1 MVCVSVPFTKLHE
14 HAYTILL
21 LLWWYKCVLSTNK
34 LWELNLLQGMHSIA
48 QLSFV
53 RKSLFISELHEH
65 AYSHCSLL
73 WCEMGVFLPTIYQ
86 IVGVVS
92 LFHTCLQSL
101 THPSI

>member
-34 LWELNLLQGMHSIA
+34 LWELNLLQGMHSMA

-73 WCEMGVFLPTIYQ
+73 WYEMGVFYLQFTRLL
-86 IVGVVS
+86 VS
-92 LFHTCLQSL
+92 YHY
-101 THPSI
+101 SIPVYKV